1 MYNFFN
7 LSRRFPILKLTFVG
21 AGSMAEAI
29 ISGLI
34 EKNIFSHEQIYV
46 TNHQNKQRLATLAH
60 TYGIKGSYDN
70 HELFDQANIIVLAM
84 KPKDVKDAL
93 ETIRPYVSHH
103 TLIISVI
110 AGIST
115 SFIAQNLSQSQS
127 IARAMPNTS
136 AAVGKSAT
144 AISVNS
150 YVTKEQEQMA
160 MDLFSAIG
168 ISVIVE
174 EKQLDAVTGISGSGP
189 AYFYFVVESMQK
201 AAEQLGLDKEM
212 ATLLIHQT
220 IYGAAEMLMSSQKD
234 AQELR
239 SKVTSPGGTT
249 EAGINRMKELKL
261 DESIVEGIKAA
272 SIRSQ
277 QLAEQFEKN

>member
-1 MYNFFN
+1 M
-7 LSRRFPILKLTFVG
+7 KLTFVG

-34 EKNIFSHEQIYV
+34 EKNIFSQEQIYV

-60 TYGIKGSYDN
+60 TYGINESYDN

-84 KPKDVKDAL
+84 KPKDVKQAL

-115 SFIAQNLSQSQS
+115 SFIAQNLSSLQP
-127 IARAMPNTS
+127 IIRAMPNTS

-144 AISVNS
+144 AISLNT
-150 YVTKEQEQMA
+150 YVTEEQEKMA

-168 ISVIVE
+168 ISAVVQE
-174 EKQLDAVTGISGSGP
+174 EQLDAITGISGSGP
-189 AYFYFVVESMQK
+189 AYFYFVVESMQR
-201 AAEQLGLDKEM
+201 AAEELGLEQEM
-212 ATLLIHQT
+212 ATSFIHQT
-220 IYGAAEMLMSSQKD
+220 ISGAADMLLSSQKD

-239 SKVTSPGGTT
+239 NNVTSPGGTT
-249 EAGINRMKELKL
+249 EAGVNRMKQLKL
-261 DESIVEGIKAA
+261 DESIIEGVKAA
-272 SIRSQ
+272 TIRSQ
-277 QLAEQFEKN
+277 QLAELFEKE

>member
-212 ATLLIHQT
+212 ATLLIH
-220 IYGAAEMLMSSQKD
+220 
-234 AQELR
+234 
-239 SKVTSPGGTT
+239 
-249 EAGINRMKELKL
+249 
-261 DESIVEGIKAA
+261 
-272 SIRSQ
+272 
-277 QLAEQFEKN
+277 